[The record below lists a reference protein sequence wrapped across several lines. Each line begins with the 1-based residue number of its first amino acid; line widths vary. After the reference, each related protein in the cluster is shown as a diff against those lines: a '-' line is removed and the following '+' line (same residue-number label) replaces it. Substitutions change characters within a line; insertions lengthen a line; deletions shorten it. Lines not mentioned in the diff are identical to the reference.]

1 MASLKEQ
8 LETLANNYTACDVS
22 LILLYKDW
30 SEYFLCDM
38 RPRLLVFPQL

>member
-22 LILLYKDW
+22 GIFLYEIPAWEIL
-30 SEYFLCDM
+30 F
-38 RPRLLVFPQL
+38 VI